1 MALTGFIKA
10 DENAVKSANNS
21 FSISMGTSPFQHGI
35 EFTVSGFTYKQ
46 AENDGKVA
54 KDAYLNPILETSVGD
69 LFLST
74 VLKSR
79 VNSEGKVV
87 TPNGSFNIA
96 VRETIAKMSGKSNG
110 EILTAIVGL
119 CKDKEIVVER
129 VPYAA
134 KSKDGRAYAASLVV
148 LNFKD

>member
-10 DENAVKSANNS
+10 DEKAVKVANGS
-21 FSISMGTSPFQHGI
+21 FSISMGTSPFQHGV
-35 EFTVSGFTYKQ
+35 EFKVTGFTYKQ
-46 AENDGKVA
+46 AQNDGKVT

-74 VLKSR
+74 ILKPR

-87 TPNGSFNIA
+87 TPNGTFNVA
-96 VRETIAKMSGKSNG
+96 VKELIAKMNGKSNG
-110 EILTAIVGL
+110 EILTAIVSL
-119 CKDKEIVVER
+119 CKDKEIVVKR

-134 KSKDGRAYAASLVV
+134 KSKDGRTYAASLVN